1 MSKFRVYFKKTITT
15 MAYVDVEA
23 VSEDEA
29 DELANSAVDGNE
41 SVLETDDSD
50 IEDEELSVD
59 RIEQL
64 DDD

>member
-29 DELANSAVDGNE
+29 DELANSAVDGDE

>member
-1 MSKFRVYFKKTITT
+1 MSKFRVHFKKTITT

-29 DELANSAVDGNE
+29 EDVANSAVDSDE

-50 IEDEELSVD
+50 IEDEELAVD
-59 RIEQL
+59 SIEEIE
-64 DDD
+64 